1 MSGRRSL
8 RARLARAV
16 LRLVGWSV
24 VDELPPDPRYV
35 AIGAPH
41 TSNWDFPVA
50 ILTMAALEMDARWV
64 GKHTLFRWPFGPLMR
79 ALGGVPVD
87 RRKSQNFVQQVVER
101 MRSESEFVLVI
112 APEGTRSR
120 TRRWKT
126 GFYHIAHGSEV
137 PIALGFLDFAR
148 RRAGIGGW
156 FRPSGDLEA
165 DMKRIREFYADKTG
179 KRPEQEGPI
188 RVRSP
193 RNP

>member
-1 MSGRRSL
+1 M
-8 RARLARAV
+8 
-16 LRLVGWSV
+16 

-165 DMKRIREFYADKTG
+165 DMTRIREFYADKTG
-179 KRPEQEGPI
+179 KRPEQEGPV

-193 RNP
+193 RDP